1 MYRGR
6 MDRVQVG
13 GMQNPVRGFL
23 HGTAALVSVAGLI
36 ALVVRAEGAANTA
49 GALIY
54 GSTLVAMYLT
64 SALYHSVPWQPTWKA
79 RLQSLDHTFIYALVA
94 ATFTPLVLAT
104 GETLWVVLG
113 LAGVWTL
120 VGLGLLREI
129 VHGPARRFLL
139 PAQFLAVS
147 VTLAP
152 LMSTLIA
159 IDATAA
165 VITVLGGAVY
175 LVGVFLFVND
185 RPRLFP
191 EIFSHHEFFH
201 VMVITASILHFMAIW
216 RVVATL

>member
-1 MYRGR
+1 MYCGR
-6 MDRVQVG
+6 VDRVKVG
-13 GMQNPVRGFL
+13 GMQNPVRGLL
-23 HGTAALVSVAGLI
+23 HGTAAVMSVVGLV
-36 ALVVRAEGAANTA
+36 ALVLRAEGAANTA
-49 GALIY
+49 AAAIY
-54 GSTLVAMYLT
+54 GSTLTAMYLT

-120 VGLGLLREI
+120 VGLGLLQEI
-129 VHGPARRFLL
+129 VHGPGRRLLL

-152 LMSTLIA
+152 LVSTLAA
-159 IDATAA
+159 IDAATA
-165 VITVLGGAVY
+165 VMTILGGAVY
-175 LVGVFLFVND
+175 LVGVFLFVRD

-191 EIFSHHEFFH
+191 EVFSHHEFFH
-201 VMVITASILHFMAIW
+201 VMVITASVLHFIAIW